1 MGCLLILVL
10 LAVLS
15 RVTDSS
21 RVIHEWIEDCLGY
34 GVIIPF
40 YTRGMAK
47 SCCQVY
53 PYKMGKHEGKFFEA
67 GLKADPHYIFKS
79 NLLDG
84 DVVYIATADFPD
96 FLDKFMKLPQT
107 TRVVLV
113 TGMED
118 IGAPW
123 ELFHP
128 QRNYSTYTMNGLWP
142 RGQPMDMESFILDP
156 RLSKW
161 FVQNYDLVGCNIF
174 SCSTLTAD
182 SIGKD
187 ERHKSMASKVV
198 PMPIGLDLHTLSE
211 KQKHVK
217 TRGQINNLLCEQLR
231 DHRAALRSN
240 FDVPFRER
248 PLVVNAEFGCDF
260 AESDNVRQK
269 SRGRLC
275 KLVKR
280 AIEQGDQRFFR
291 GSTLPIEAEEGGSLR
306 EKKIRFWS
314 RLVRV
319 AFATAPPGYGMDTHR
334 FWEILSM
341 KTVPI
346 VLSSPLDGLYSN
358 YPVIIVQD
366 WKEIFAQSAL
376 EDFRQRIL
384 AKWGPN
390 PFSERVIQRLGL
402 SYWVDLVNNHTLTAS
417 TVNPYLGTGNIVPS
431 WL

>member
-1 MGCLLILVL
+1 MVVALGTAAL
-10 LAVLS
+10 
-15 RVTDSS
+15 SS
-21 RVIHEWIEDCLGY
+21 RVSHEWIEDCLGY

-47 SCCQVY
+47 TCCQVY

-67 GLKADPHYIFKS
+67 GSKADPHYIFKS
-79 NLLDG
+79 DLIDG
-84 DVVYIATADFPD
+84 DVAYIATADFPD

-107 TRVVLV
+107 ARIVLV

-123 ELFHP
+123 EIFHP
-128 QRNYSTYTMNGLWP
+128 QRNYSTYTVNGLWP

-161 FVQNYDLVGCNIF
+161 FVQNYDLVGCNAF
-174 SCSTLTAD
+174 SCSTLTAE

-187 ERHKSMASKVV
+187 ERHKAMASKVV

-231 DHRAALRSN
+231 DHRSALRSN
-240 FDVPFRER
+240 FDVPFRDR

-260 AESDNVRQK
+260 PDTDTIREK
-269 SRGRLC
+269 TRGRIC
-275 KLVKR
+275 KLVNR
-280 AIEQGDQRFFR
+280 AIEQGDQRFSR
-291 GSTLPIEAEEGGSLR
+291 GSALPEADGGDGGSLR

-346 VLSSPLDGLYSN
+346 VLSSPLDALYSQ

-366 WKEIFAQSAL
+366 WKEIFAQDAL
-376 EDFRQRIL
+376 STFRERIFS
-384 AKWGPN
+384 KWGED
-390 PFSERVIQRLGL
+390 PFSKRVMQRMGL
-402 SYWVDLVNNHTLTAS
+402 NYWVDMVNNHTLTAS
-417 TVNPYLGTGNIVPS
+417 TINPYLGTGVVEPS